1 MKLKQLIPTI
11 RCFLSIA
18 RSTLLDACGSSSS
31 SSFTRCGHIVDPVNK
46 EMFDGKII
54 VEDGIIS
61 GILRCEVPAN
71 APYILPGFIDSHV
84 HIESSMVLPAA
95 FAHTAAK
102 HGTVGAV
109 CDPHE
114 IANVIG
120 KEGVELMIRS
130 AATVPFHFA
139 FGVPSCVPSCDPAI
153 ETNGSSLDSQ
163 AVSELLQRKEVYCLA
178 EMMNY
183 PGVLNGDEEV
193 MRKIAAA
200 QEAGKPVDGH
210 APGVV
215 GEERIRYAAAGISTD
230 HECSDLDEARA
241 AIAAGMMV
249 QIREGSAAK
258 NYASLAPLIA
268 EAPNKVMFCTDDSHP
283 TDLLEGHI
291 DRLVRRALTDGYQWM
306 DILQAACVNP
316 VRHYHLPIG
325 LLQQGDPADF
335 ICLSDLTP
343 AFKVMET
350 MIATASSCD
359 SSDSCDSD
367 SCDSDSCDSSSCDNS
382 DSEEMRRTYK
392 KLVSKMAAKP
402 ITEADL
408 HVPEAIA
415 NHIIV
420 AEDGS
425 LLTGHEISN
434 DHTDCQ
440 KIVCYNR
447 YTPGAR
453 PAVAYIRGFH
463 LQQGAIAQTIAH
475 DCHNI
480 VGIGSND
487 KLLAEVI
494 NRVIELKGGMV
505 VTDGHET
512 AELPL
517 PISGLLS
524 PASVAEVAAM
534 HKQLE
539 RVVSQTG
546 CSLTA
551 PFITLAFMSLP
562 VIPDLKLTDK
572 GLFDSKQFRFVEE

>member
-1 MKLKQLIPTI
+1 M
-11 RCFLSIA
+11 
-18 RSTLLDACGSSSS
+18 
-31 SSFTRCGHIVDPVNK
+31 
-46 EMFDGKII
+46 
-54 VEDGIIS
+54 
-61 GILRCEVPAN
+61 
-71 APYILPGFIDSHV
+71 
-84 HIESSMVLPAA
+84 
-95 FAHTAAK
+95 
-102 HGTVGAV
+102 
-109 CDPHE
+109 
-114 IANVIG
+114 
-120 KEGVELMIRS
+120 
-130 AATVPFHFA
+130 
-139 FGVPSCVPSCDPAI
+139 
-153 ETNGSSLDSQ
+153 
-163 AVSELLQRKEVYCLA
+163 
-178 EMMNY
+178 
-183 PGVLNGDEEV
+183 
-193 MRKIAAA
+193 
-200 QEAGKPVDGH
+200 
-210 APGVV
+210 
-215 GEERIRYAAAGISTD
+215 
-230 HECSDLDEARA
+230 
-241 AIAAGMMV
+241 
-249 QIREGSAAK
+249 
-258 NYASLAPLIA
+258 
-268 EAPNKVMFCTDDSHP
+268 
-283 TDLLEGHI
+283 
-291 DRLVRRALTDGYQWM
+291 
-306 DILQAACVNP
+306 
-316 VRHYHLPIG
+316 
-325 LLQQGDPADF
+325 
-335 ICLSDLTP
+335 
-343 AFKVMET
+343 
-350 MIATASSCD
+350 
-359 SSDSCDSD
+359 
-367 SCDSDSCDSSSCDNS
+367 
-382 DSEEMRRTYK
+382 YK
-392 KLVSKMAAKP
+392 KMVSKMAAKP

-524 PASVAEVAAM
+524 PKSVAEVAAM

-562 VIPDLKLTDK
+562 VIPNLKLTDK
-572 GLFDSKQFRFVEE
+572 GLFDSKRFRFVEE

>member
-1 MKLKQLIPTI
+1 
-11 RCFLSIA
+11 
-18 RSTLLDACGSSSS
+18 
-31 SSFTRCGHIVDPVNK
+31 
-46 EMFDGKII
+46 
-54 VEDGIIS
+54 
-61 GILRCEVPAN
+61 
-71 APYILPGFIDSHV
+71 
-84 HIESSMVLPAA
+84 
-95 FAHTAAK
+95 
-102 HGTVGAV
+102 
-109 CDPHE
+109 
-114 IANVIG
+114 
-120 KEGVELMIRS
+120 
-130 AATVPFHFA
+130 
-139 FGVPSCVPSCDPAI
+139 
-153 ETNGSSLDSQ
+153 
-163 AVSELLQRKEVYCLA
+163 
-178 EMMNY
+178 
-183 PGVLNGDEEV
+183 
-193 MRKIAAA
+193 
-200 QEAGKPVDGH
+200 
-210 APGVV
+210 
-215 GEERIRYAAAGISTD
+215 
-230 HECSDLDEARA
+230 
-241 AIAAGMMV
+241 
-249 QIREGSAAK
+249 
-258 NYASLAPLIA
+258 
-268 EAPNKVMFCTDDSHP
+268 
-283 TDLLEGHI
+283 
-291 DRLVRRALTDGYQWM
+291 M

-359 SSDSCDSD
+359 SSSSD
-367 SCDSDSCDSSSCDNS
+367 SGDSSSRDSCE
-382 DSEEMRRTYK
+382 SEELRRTYK
-392 KLVSKMAAKP
+392 KLVSKIAAKP

-524 PASVAEVAAM
+524 PKSVAEVAAM

-572 GLFDSKQFRFVEE
+572 GLFDSKRFRFVEE

>member
-1 MKLKQLIPTI
+1 MKFKQLIPMI
-11 RCFLSIA
+11 RCFLSMA
-18 RSTLLDACGSSSS
+18 SSTLLDACGSASSD
-31 SSFTRCGHIVDPVNK
+31 SFTRCGHIVDPVNK
-46 EMFDGKII
+46 EIYDGKLV

-61 GILRCEVPAN
+61 TILRCAVPAD
-71 APYILPGFIDSHV
+71 APFILPGFIDSHV

-95 FAHTAAK
+95 FARTAAK
-102 HGTVGAV
+102 HGTVGVV

-114 IANVIG
+114 IANVMGI
-120 KEGVELMIRS
+120 EGVELMIRS
-130 AATVPFHFA
+130 AATEPFHFA
-139 FGVPSCVPSCDPAI
+139 FGVPSCVPSCDPTI
-153 ETNGSSLDSQ
+153 ETNGSTLDSW
-163 AVSELLQRKEVYCLA
+163 AVGELLQRKEVYCLA

-200 QEAGKPVDGH
+200 QKAGKPVDGH
-210 APGVV
+210 APGVI

-230 HECSDLDEARA
+230 HECSDLEEARA

-268 EAPNKVMFCTDDSHP
+268 EAPDKVMLCTDDSHP

-291 DRLVRRALTDGYQWM
+291 DRLVKRALTDGYQWM
-306 DILQAACVNP
+306 DILQATCVNP
-316 VRHYHLPIG
+316 VRHYRLPIG

-343 AFKVMET
+343 AFRLLET
-350 MIATASSCD
+350 VIAGSSID
-359 SSDSCDSD
+359 SGSNSSSESESDSGSD
-367 SCDSDSCDSSSCDNS
+367 GID
-382 DSEEMRRTYK
+382 EETRRAYK
-392 KLVSKMAAKP
+392 KMVSKMAAAP

-408 HVPEAIA
+408 CVPEAIA
-415 NHIIV
+415 KHIIV

-425 LLTGHEISN
+425 LLTGHAISN

-440 KIVCYNR
+440 KLVCYNR
-447 YTPGAR
+447 YTSGAR

-463 LQQGAIAQTIAH
+463 LQHGAFAQTIAH

-505 VTDGHET
+505 VTDGKET

-517 PISGLLS
+517 PIAGLLS
-524 PASVAEVAAM
+524 PESVAEVAAK
-534 HKQLE
+534 HKQMK
-539 RVVSQTG
+539 RIVAQTG
-546 CSLTA
+546 CTLAA
-551 PFITLAFMSLP
+551 PFITLGFMSLP
-562 VIPDLKLTDK
+562 VIPDIKLTDK
-572 GLFDSKQFRFVEE
+572 GLFCSKKFSFIEA